1 MFILLPAS
9 AVHGSGYVPTKKPK
23 LSPSRLTPIRTRAPW
38 LSNIIHLAYVC
49 LPLANNLH
57 VTVEHGADMSSD
69 KKIAAQHLG
78 ILDFLLP
85 WCKSMTAPPY
95 HPKPPSVAIRRQL
108 PRKQGRLLQPRR

>member
-9 AVHGSGYVPTKKPK
+9 AVHGSGYVPTKKPR

-38 LSNIIHLAYVC
+38 PSNIIYLVYVC

-85 WCKSMTAPPY
+85 WGKGMTAPPY
-95 HPKPPSVAIRRQL
+95 
-108 PRKQGRLLQPRR
+108 